1 MKYLGHKL
9 LCLQVIFL
17 LFAGGQA
24 QAYDIFSIDNVYV
37 DQAAENPTAA
47 RERAIDEAQGQA
59 YDILIKSILDAN
71 LARSLPK
78 LTPEGIGAM
87 VKSFEITEEKVTGN
101 RYQARFNIAFNESA
115 VKAFLATNNVSELE
129 IRSPPILVL
138 PVFETGTGAL
148 TLWEPSEPWRQAWGE
163 GISADSPMR
172 LIVPVADLQDVQTMS
187 GDDLMAGRFDN
198 LLAFANRYGAREVM
212 IARAALREQ
221 SSKLIV
227 TLQPVGNAP
236 ALAGLAGY
244 TEEFNAEGDGYFGLA
259 VASIISQMEA
269 QWQGKGTPLA
279 VLSGNRLNLIAA
291 VEGAKDWANIRHK
304 LEAVAPITRMEVKE
318 VSMHRAVVEVE
329 FSGNFREFQQAL
341 DQRGL
346 ELLQEQDSYI
356 IREATPL

>member
-1 MKYLGHKL
+1 MQYLRHKL

-17 LFAGGQA
+17 LFAGGDA
-24 QAYDIFSIDNVYV
+24 RAYDIFSIDNVYV

-47 RERAIDEAQGQA
+47 RERAIDEAQAQA
-59 YDILIKSILDAN
+59 YGILIKSILDAN

-78 LTPEGIGAM
+78 LTPEGIAAM
-87 VKSFEITEEKVTGN
+87 VKSFEITGEKVTGN
-101 RYQARFNIAFNESA
+101 RYQARFDVAFDEAA
-115 VKAFLATNNVSELE
+115 VKSFLATNNVGELE

-138 PVFETGTGAL
+138 PVFETETGAL
-148 TLWEPSEPWRQAWGE
+148 TLWEPSDPWRTAWGE

-187 GDDLMAGRFDN
+187 GEDIAAGRYEN

-212 IARAALREQ
+212 IARAKMKDAKTLT
-221 SSKLIV
+221 V
-227 TLQPVGNAP
+227 TLQPVGDAP
-236 ALAGLAGY
+236 ALSGLSGY
-244 TEEFNAEGDGYFGLA
+244 TEEFSAEGEGYYPMA
-259 VASIISQMEA
+259 VASIIEKMEA

-279 VLSGNRLNLIAA
+279 VLSGNRLSLIAA
-291 VEGAKDWANIRHK
+291 IEGAKDWVNIRHR
-304 LEAVAPITRMEVKE
+304 LEAVAPITHMDVKE

-341 DQRGL
+341 DERGL